1 MNRDREPVNHQVSEP
16 PVGDARTLHRL
27 IEDQVRRTPGHAA
40 IAFEGRVL
48 TYTELNRRA
57 DALAIRLVELGIGPD
72 VLVALLV
79 PRSLEMVVGILAI
92 LKAGGAY
99 LPIDARHPTARVNF
113 VLDDAQPTVLLTE
126 STLLENLPHTIPSTI
141 CLDTFDWS
149 GSRSMSANV
158 GVTAEHL
165 AYVIY
170 TSGSTG
176 QPKGV
181 CIEHRNIVNYV
192 LGVSERFQFER
203 GMQHALVSTVA
214 ADLGNT
220 VLFPSLATGGCLHVI
235 SEERAESG
243 SLLGDYFARER
254 IDVLKIVPSHFSALQ
269 TGGKPEQ
276 LMPRQRLILGGEASR
291 PEWLG
296 QLRALRPECEIFNH
310 YGPTETT
317 VGVLTYHVDGP
328 PPASAST
335 VPLGRPLPN
344 NFVRIVDGDGAIV
357 PIGDAGELCVS
368 GAGVGRGYLNRP
380 EQTAEKFILDPH
392 PAHGSWSRIY
402 RTGDRARY
410 LPDGNVEFLG
420 RIDDQIK
427 LHGNRIEPA
436 EIERALR
443 ETPGVREAIVVPRPN
458 DAGALRLV
466 AYLVPSQLNQPLWN
480 NASLHVLPDGSAVA
494 HLNKN
499 ETEYIYHE
507 IFALQ
512 AYLRHGIT
520 VNDGDV
526 IVDAGA
532 NIGLF
537 TVFMNRI
544 ARNLT
549 TLAFEPNPAAF
560 ACLDANARAYGSG
573 VTCLPFG
580 LSYEDKSADLTSFAG
595 LSLLS
600 GFYADA
606 ATEREVVRAYV
617 LNQQADSSDTDRI
630 AAEVGDLIDER
641 LQSATVAAQLR
652 TLSGVIAARGIGQ
665 IDLLKINVE
674 KSELDVLHG
683 LSESDW
689 PKIRQLVIE
698 VDTEAN
704 LRPIVSLLTDHGF
717 DVAVEQDDLLKRTH
731 LCYVYAIRQSDERA
745 QLVRHQFP
753 GAHVRPLPPADE
765 NIVTAATVRRHLKER
780 LPHYMIPAGF
790 VLMERLPLTAN
801 GKIDRQ
807 ALPSTSEPSTAGRSF
822 EPPRTET
829 ERTLAAIWSELLHVQ
844 DIGVNDDFFDLGGQ
858 SLMAIRTVA
867 RIRDTFAVDISLRNV
882 FEQPTLGGLAELIDG
897 LSWVAKSP
905 RTTTDDR
912 EEIAL

>member
-1 MNRDREPVNHQVSEP
+1 MNRHCEPANFRSSAPPTSET
-16 PVGDARTLHRL
+16 RTLHRL
-27 IEDQVRRTPGHAA
+27 IEEQVRRTPEHSAV
-40 IAFEGRVL
+40 AFEGQVL
-48 TYTELNRRA
+48 TYAELNRRA
-57 DALAIRLVELGIGPD
+57 DIIASLLVDLDVGPD
-72 VLVALLV
+72 VLVALHV
-79 PRSLEMVVGILAI
+79 HRSLEMVVGILAI

-113 VLDDAQPTVLLTE
+113 VLEDALPTVLLTD
-126 STLLENLPHTIPSTI
+126 STLLENLPHPVPATIS
-141 CLDTFDWS
+141 LDTFDWS
-149 GSRSMSANV
+149 CSRRMLGAV

-192 LGVSERFQFER
+192 LGVAERFQFEP
-203 GMQHALVSTVA
+203 GMNHATVSTIG

-220 VLFPSLATGGCLHVI
+220 VIFPSLATGGCLHVI

-243 SLLGDYFARER
+243 ALLADYFTRER
-254 IDVLKIVPSHFSALQ
+254 VDVLKIVPSHFAALQ
-269 TGGKPEQ
+269 TSGNAEQ
-276 LMPRQRLILGGEASR
+276 LMPRKRLILGGEASR
-291 PEWLG
+291 PDWVRH
-296 QLRALRPECEIFNH
+296 LRRLRPECEIYNH

-317 VGVLTYHVDGP
+317 VGVLTYHVDALL
-328 PPASAST
+328 PAPALT

-344 NFVRIVDGDGAIV
+344 NFVRIVDDDGEIV
-357 PIGDAGELCVS
+357 SIGEEGELCVS

-380 EQTAEKFILDPH
+380 EQTSEKFLLDPQR
-392 PAHGSWSRIY
+392 PDDLWSRTY

-410 LPDGNVEFLG
+410 LLDGNVEFIG

-436 EIERALR
+436 EIERDLR
-443 ETPGVREAIVVPRPN
+443 ETPGVREAIVVARP
-458 DAGALRLV
+458 DDSGAQRLV
-466 AYLVPSQLNQPLWN
+466 AYIVPSRFDQPLWSN
-480 NASLHVLPDGSAVA
+480 TSVHVLPDGSPVA

-499 ETEYIYHE
+499 ETDYIYNE
-507 IFALQ
+507 IFVLQ

-520 VNDGDV
+520 IDDGDV

-537 TVFMNRI
+537 TVFVNRA

-549 TLAFEPNPAAF
+549 TFAFEPNPAAF
-560 ACLDANARAYGSG
+560 ACLDANARAYGAS
-573 VTCLPFG
+573 VTCFPFG
-580 LSYEDKSADLTSFAG
+580 LSHEDKSADMTSFAG

-606 ATEREVVRAYV
+606 ATERKVVTTYV
-617 LNQQADSSDTDRI
+617 LNQADSGETDRI
-630 AAEVGDLIDER
+630 ASDVGDLIDER
-641 LQSATVAAQLR
+641 LRSATVTAQLR
-652 TLSGVIAARGIGQ
+652 TLSGVIAQQGIER

-674 KSELDVLHG
+674 KSELDVLRG
-683 LSESDW
+683 LSEADW
-689 PKIRQLVIE
+689 RKIRQLVIE
-698 VDTEAN
+698 VDTEFN
-704 LRPIVSLLTDHGF
+704 LPPIVDLLTDHGF

-731 LCYVYAIRQSDERA
+731 LCYVYAVRQSDERA
-745 QLVRHQFP
+745 QLIKHQFP
-753 GAHVRPLPPADE
+753 GAHVRAVRAADDT
-765 NIVTAATVRRHLKER
+765 VLTTATIRRHLKER

-807 ALPSTSEPSTAGRSF
+807 ALPSAIESSAASRSF
-822 EPPRTET
+822 EPAATET

-844 DIGVNDDFFDLGGQ
+844 EIGVNDDFFDLGGQ
-858 SLMAIRTVA
+858 SLVAIRAVA
-867 RIRDTFAVDISLRNV
+867 RIRDTFDVDISLRNI

-897 LSWVAKSP
+897 LLWVSKSP
-905 RTTTDDR
+905 RTGADDR

>member
-1 MNRDREPVNHQVSEP
+1 MNRHHEPANLPACET
-16 PVGDARTLHRL
+16 RTLHRL
-27 IEDQVRRTPGHAA
+27 IEEQVRRTPEYSAV
-40 IAFEGRVL
+40 AFEGHIL
-48 TYTELNRRA
+48 TYAELNRRA
-57 DALAIRLVELGIGPD
+57 DTLASHLLELGVGPD
-72 VLVALLV
+72 TLVALLV
-79 PRSLEMVVGILAI
+79 HRSLEMVVGILAI

-113 VLDDAQPTVLLTE
+113 VLEDAHPTVLLTE
-126 STLLENLPHTIPSTI
+126 STLLEHLPHTVPSTI
-141 CLDTFDWS
+141 CLDTFAW
-149 GSRSMSANV
+149 SRSRPMRDDV
-158 GVTAEHL
+158 GVTPKHL

-192 LGVSERFQFER
+192 LGVAERFQFEP
-203 GMQHALVSTVA
+203 GMTHATVSTVA

-235 SEERAESG
+235 SEERAQSG
-243 SLLGDYFARER
+243 ALLGEYFARER
-254 IDVLKIVPSHFSALQ
+254 IDVLKIVPSHFAALQ
-269 TGGKPEQ
+269 TGGNAEQ
-276 LMPRQRLILGGEASR
+276 LMPQKRLILGGEASR
-291 PEWLG
+291 PDWVR
-296 QLRALRPECEIFNH
+296 QLRRLRPECEIYNH

-317 VGVLTYHVDGP
+317 VGVLTYHVDGRL
-328 PPASAST
+328 PASALT
-335 VPLGRPLPN
+335 IPLGRPLPN
-344 NFVRIVDGDGAIV
+344 NVVRIVDADGTIV
-357 PIGDAGELCVS
+357 PIGEEGELCVS

-380 EQTAEKFILDPH
+380 EQTAEKFILDPQRVNDRW
-392 PAHGSWSRIY
+392 PRVY
-402 RTGDRARY
+402 RTGDRARC

-420 RIDDQIK
+420 RLDDQIK

-443 ETPGVREAIVVPRPN
+443 ETPGVREAIVVARP
-458 DAGALRLV
+458 DDSGDLRLA
-466 AYLVPSQLNQPLWN
+466 AYVVPSRLEQPLWSN
-480 NASLHVLPDGSAVA
+480 PSVHVLPDGSTVA

-499 ETEYIYHE
+499 ETDYIYNE
-507 IFALQ
+507 IFVLQ

-520 VNDGDV
+520 VDDGDV

-537 TVFMNRI
+537 TVFMNRV

-549 TLAFEPNPAAF
+549 VLAFEPNPAAF
-560 ACLDANARAYGSG
+560 ACLEANARAYGAS
-573 VTCLPFG
+573 VTCFSFG
-580 LSYEDKSADLTSFAG
+580 LSSEDKAADLTSFAG

-606 ATEREVVRAYV
+606 ETEREVVRTYV
-617 LNQQADSSDTDRI
+617 LNQQTDASETDRV

-641 LQSATVAAQLR
+641 LRSATVAAQLR
-652 TLSGVIAARGIGQ
+652 TLSGVIEEKGLER

-674 KSELDVLHG
+674 KSELDVLRG
-683 LSESDW
+683 LSANDW
-689 PKIRQLVIE
+689 RKIRQLVIE

-704 LRPIVSLLTDHGF
+704 LPPIVSLLTDHGF

-745 QLVRHQFP
+745 QLVKHQFP
-753 GAHVRPLPPADE
+753 GAHVRSLPPADDS
-765 NIVTAATVRRHLKER
+765 VLTTATIRRYLKER

-801 GKIDRQ
+801 GKVDRQ
-807 ALPSTSEPSTAGRSF
+807 ALPSAIEPAAACRSF
-822 EPPRTET
+822 EPARTET
-829 ERTLAAIWSELLHVQ
+829 ERTLAAIWSELLQVPE
-844 DIGVNDDFFDLGGQ
+844 IGVNDDFFDLGGQ
-858 SLMAIRTVA
+858 SLVAIRAVA
-867 RIRDTFAVDISLRNV
+867 RIRDMFDVDISLRNI

-897 LSWVAKSP
+897 LLWVSTTP
-905 RTTTDDR
+905 RTGTNDR
-912 EEIAL
+912 EEITL